1 MIDRRTFLSLASFP
15 FVARRFQSRDRAL
28 PFVARRFQRRDPAR
42 LDVAAIDHD
51 RILRAANRYLSEQPL
66 TITSAHS
73 TRSAGGPH
81 DYFSEGDYWW
91 PDPANPGGPYIQREG
106 VTNPDNFV
114 AHRQALIRFSVQFA
128 ALAAAWVITKEKRF
142 SDHAASHLR
151 AWFVDER
158 TRMTPSLQYAQAIHG
173 RVTGRGTG
181 IIDTV
186 HLVEVA
192 RAISAIEDVALRR
205 DERASVHRWFADYL
219 TWITTHQYGKA
230 ERDATNNHG
239 TCWALQAAEFARL
252 IGNTAITQ
260 ACRDRFK
267 TVLVPTQIASDGSF
281 PLELARTKPYGY
293 CLFNL
298 DAMATL
304 ARVLSDGSDDLWR
317 FALPDGRGLP
327 KAVAY
332 MAPFIE
338 DKRRWTRTPDVMY
351 FDAWPVRHPSLLFA
365 GVALDDPRYVEIWQ
379 RLDPDPV
386 VDEIVRNFP
395 IRQPVLW
402 GSFTGKVA

>member
-1 MIDRRTFLSLASFP
+1 VHRRTFLSLAP
-15 FVARRFQSRDRAL
+15 WPL
-28 PFVARRFQRRDPAR
+28 VARRFQRRGSSRVDIAQ
-42 LDVAAIDHD
+42 IDRG

-66 TITSAHS
+66 TVTAAHS
-73 TRSAGGPH
+73 PRSAGGPH

-91 PDPANPGGPYIQREG
+91 PDPANPGGPYIQRDG
-106 VTNPDNFV
+106 MTNPDNFV

-128 ALAAAWVITKEKRF
+128 VLGAAWVITNEKRF
-142 SDHAASHLR
+142 SDHAARHLR

-158 TRMTPSLQYAQAIHG
+158 TRMNPTLQYAQAIHG

-192 RAISAIEDVALRR
+192 RAIGAIEDAALSR
-205 DERASVHRWFADYL
+205 DERDAVQRWFSDYL
-219 TWITTHQYGKA
+219 TWIATHQYGKA

-239 TCWALQAAEFARL
+239 TCWALQAAEFARPT
-252 IGNTAITQ
+252 GNTAITK

-267 TVLVPTQIASDGSF
+267 TVLVPTQIAADGSF

-304 ARVLSDGSDDLWR
+304 ATILSDASNDLWR

-327 KAVAY
+327 KAVAF

-338 DKRRWTRTPDVMY
+338 DKRRWTRPPDVVY

-365 GVALDDPRYVEIWQ
+365 GVALDEPRYIDIWQ

-395 IRQPVLW
+395 IRQPLLW
-402 GSFTGKVA
+402 GQLYR